1 MIARTAD
8 QTLKEYEKGFPVI
21 ALVGPRQSGKTT
33 LARTLFGDR
42 PYVSLENLDTREF
55 ARSDPRG
62 FLERYAGG
70 AIFDEIQNAVHLLS
84 YLQERVD
91 TSRAMGRFIITGS
104 QQYNLREGIS
114 QSLAGRVG
122 AVTLLPFSVEELTA
136 GGAMN
141 GQLDDHLYRGSYPPL
156 YDRPVSP
163 SAWYENYVA
172 SYVERDVRQIIAV
185 RDLTQFQTFL
195 RLCAGRTG
203 QLLNLSSLADD
214 AGITHNTAR
223 AWISVLEAG
232 FLLYRLPPHFR
243 SFNKRLTKSPKLFVT
258 DPGLAAW
265 LLGIQSAEQLAFHPL
280 RGALFET
287 FVVSEFLKARRH
299 RGLGDALYFWRDRS
313 GLEVDALF
321 DRAGTLHPAEAK
333 AGATVTDDMLRN
345 LRRWHAVAG
354 NAAGVASLIYGGTE
368 RYRRSGVRVLPWCDP
383 VPEEMRA

>member
-1 MIARTAD
+1 MIARTA
-8 QTLKEYEKGFPVI
+8 TVALKEYEKGFPVI

-62 FLERYAGG
+62 FLEQYTDG

-91 TSRAMGRFIITGS
+91 TSPAMGRFIITGS

-122 AVTLLPFSVEELTA
+122 AVTLLPFSIEELSA
-136 GGAMN
+136 GDAMN
-141 GQLDDHLYRGSYPPL
+141 EQLNDHLYRGCYPPL

-203 QLLNLSSLADD
+203 QMLNLSSLADD
-214 AGITHNTAR
+214 AGITHNTAC
-223 AWISVLEAG
+223 AWISVLESA
-232 FLLYRLPPHFR
+232 FLLFRLPPHFR
-243 SFNKRLTKSPKLFVT
+243 SFNKRLTKSPKLYVT
-258 DPGLAAW
+258 DAGLAAW
-265 LLGIQSAEQLAFHPL
+265 LLGIQSAEQLAWHPL

-287 FVVSEFLKARRH
+287 FVVSEFLKVRRH
-299 RGLGDALYFWRDRS
+299 RGMGDALYYWRDRS

-321 DRAGTLHPAEAK
+321 DRAGTLHPAEMK

-354 NAAGVASLIYGGTE
+354 AAAGEASLIYGGTD
-368 RYRRSGVRVLPWCDP
+368 RYRRSGVSVLPWCDP
-383 VPEEMRA
+383 VPEEMRT